1 MARTANVFARVE
13 PEVKEQ
19 AEQVLDR
26 LGIPM
31 SNAVG
36 MFLRQIVLQR
46 GIPFEMKLPAYEE
59 PVAYGSLTKEQF
71 NAEIEKGMEDIRAGR
86 VYSADEVEA
95 EEDLNQ
101 FVQYLLFAKKNK
113 QAAKNVLDDFE
124 DTIKKLKKVASS
136 LKVCDNPRLQSFGYR
151 RINFQQHRYFMLYRI
166 ENDIASGR
174 IAEVR
179 SRSMSCNYM
188 TRTSQ
193 QECRG
198 ILES

>member
-36 MFLRQIVLQR
+36 MFLRQIVLRR

-59 PVAYGSLTKEQF
+59 PVAYGSLKKKQF
-71 NAEIEKGMEDIRAGR
+71 DAEIEKGMEDIKAGR

-95 EEDLNQ
+95 EMKRE
-101 FVQYLLFAKKNK
+101 
-113 QAAKNVLDDFE
+113 
-124 DTIKKLKKVASS
+124 
-136 LKVCDNPRLQSFGYR
+136 FG
-151 RINFQQHRYFMLYRI
+151 I
-166 ENDIASGR
+166 
-174 IAEVR
+174 
-179 SRSMSCNYM
+179 
-188 TRTSQ
+188 
-193 QECRG
+193 
-198 ILES
+198 

>member
-1 MARTANVFARVE
+1 MARTANVFAHVE

-124 DTIKKLKKVASS
+124 DTIKKLKNVASS
-136 LKVCDNPRLQSFGYR
+136 LKVCDNPRLQSLGYR

-179 SRSMSCNYM
+179 SRSMSCNCM

>member
-59 PVAYGSLTKEQF
+59 PVAYGI
-71 NAEIEKGMEDIRAGR
+71 EILIHVGMDTVEMDGEGFKPLVKQGDSIKAGTP
-86 VYSADEVEA
+86 
-95 EEDLNQ
+95 
-101 FVQYLLFAKKNK
+101 LLGV
-113 QAAKNVLDDFE
+113 AAV
-124 DTIKKLKKVASS
+124 
-136 LKVCDNPRLQSFGYR
+136 
-151 RINFQQHRYFMLYRI
+151 
-166 ENDIASGR
+166 
-174 IAEVR
+174 
-179 SRSMSCNYM
+179 
-188 TRTSQ
+188 
-193 QECRG
+193 
-198 ILES
+198 